1 MPEKQKEAGVT
12 DSRLGHAEEAD
23 ERTARTRAILRNFRI
38 AFRSVQQHSHWVES
52 QCGVSG
58 AQLWAMWELLLAPGL
73 KVSELS
79 RAMAIH
85 QSTASNL
92 LDKLEKRG
100 LVQRQRK
107 GPDLRVVRLFL
118 TPEGLEVVNRAPRPA
133 QGVLTD
139 ALSRLPGNVLENLGQ
154 SIEMLVAE
162 INMKDEKAAMEPFS
176 GT

>member
-1 MPEKQKEAGVT
+1 MSEKRKEAEFP
-12 DSRLGHAEEAD
+12 DSRIGRMEGAEE
-23 ERTARTRAILRNFRI
+23 RAPCIREILKNFRV

-79 RAMAIH
+79 KAMAIH
-85 QSTASNL
+85 QSTTSNL
-92 LDKLEKRG
+92 LDKLENKG
-100 LVQRQRK
+100 LVRRERR
-107 GPDLRVVRLFL
+107 GPDYRVVRLYL
-118 TPEGLEVVNRAPRPA
+118 TSDGREVVSRAPRPA

-139 ALSRLPGNVLENLGQ
+139 ALSRLPDSALENLRQ
-154 SIEMLVAE
+154 NMELLVAQ
-162 INMKDEKAAMEPFS
+162 INLKDEKAAMEPLS

>member
-1 MPEKQKEAGVT
+1 MPEKRKGAEFP
-12 DSRLGHAEEAD
+12 DSRVGRTEGND
-23 ERTARTRAILRNFRI
+23 ERLLRVREILKNFRI

-79 RAMAIH
+79 RSMAIH

-92 LDKLEKRG
+92 LDKLEKKG
-100 LVQRQRK
+100 LVQRERR
-107 GPDLRVVRLFL
+107 GPDQRVVRLFL
-118 TPEGLEVVNRAPRPA
+118 TSDGLEVINRAPRPA
-133 QGVLTD
+133 QGVLID
-139 ALSRLPGNVLENLGQ
+139 ALSRLPDSVLENLGQ
-154 SIEMLVAE
+154 GIELLVAQ
-162 INMKDEKAAMEPFS
+162 INMKDEKAAMEPLS

>member
-1 MPEKQKEAGVT
+1 MPKKQKAAEFP
-12 DSRLGHAEEAD
+12 DSRVGRAEESN
-23 ERTARTRAILRNFRI
+23 ERGLRVREILKNFRI

-79 RAMAIH
+79 RSMAIH

-92 LDKLEKRG
+92 LDKLEKKG
-100 LVQRQRK
+100 LVQRERK
-107 GPDLRVVRLFL
+107 GPDQRVVRLFL
-118 TPEGLEVVNRAPRPA
+118 TPDGLEVINRAPRPA

-139 ALSRLPGNVLENLGQ
+139 ALSRLPDTVLENLGQ
-154 SIEMLVAE
+154 SIEMLVAQ
-162 INMKDEKAAMEPFS
+162 INMKDENAAMEPLS